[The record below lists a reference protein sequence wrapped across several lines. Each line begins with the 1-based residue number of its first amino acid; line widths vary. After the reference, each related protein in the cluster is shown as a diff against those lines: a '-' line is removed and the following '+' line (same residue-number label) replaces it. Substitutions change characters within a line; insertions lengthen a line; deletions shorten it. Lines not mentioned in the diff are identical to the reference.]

1 MFSPATNSVSARV
14 AKLAVV
20 KKWLCLNILQL
31 TMRRDGLIEQGFLTE
46 ENSLARFDNFP
57 SYDPV
62 APGLAAPP
70 TNFLLST

>member
-1 MFSPATNSVSARV
+1 
-14 AKLAVV
+14 
-20 KKWLCLNILQL
+20 LNILQM
-31 TMRRDGLIEQGFLTE
+31 TMRRDGLVEQGFLTE